1 MELPEHIL
9 DNFIQESESNFLN
22 YIRKPWLNEE
32 TVMGEV
38 SDLYKDKEVIIL
50 DAKSN
55 IDDIIK
61 NSIKP
66 WVYHYS
72 LNLNWVLLF
81 KGLYEKMWISDLIYE
96 SDLEDFYLKVCRLEI
111 IFNHFDGII
120 EDNDKIYLVKDDV
133 RLIQK
138 DIRKFTLN

>member
-22 YIRKPWLNEE
+22 YNRKPWLNEE
-32 TVMGEV
+32 TVVAEAY
-38 SDLYKDKEVIIL
+38 DLYGDKEIIIL

-61 NSIKP
+61 NSSKP

-81 KGLYEKMWISDLIYE
+81 KVLYEKMWTLDLIDDP
-96 SDLEDFYLKVCRLEI
+96 DLQDVYIKVYRLEV
-111 IFNHFDGII
+111 IFNHVDGII
-120 EDNDKIYLVKDDV
+120 E
-133 RLIQK
+133 
-138 DIRKFTLN
+138 LNEHHP

>member
-22 YIRKPWLNEE
+22 YNRKPWLNEE
-32 TVMGEV
+32 TVVAEAY
-38 SDLYKDKEVIIL
+38 DLYGDKEIIIL

-66 WVYHYS
+66 WVYHYT
-72 LNLNWVLLF
+72 LNLNWVLFF
-81 KGLYEKMWISDLIYE
+81 KELYEKMWISDLIYD

-120 EDNDKIYLVKDDV
+120 EDKDKVYLVKDDV

-138 DIRKFTLN
+138 DIKRFTLN

>member
-22 YIRKPWLNEE
+22 YVRKNWLDEE
-32 TVMGEV
+32 TVVAETY
-38 SDLYKDKEVIIL
+38 DLYGDKEIIIL

-61 NSIKP
+61 KSSKP

-72 LNLNWVLLF
+72 LNLNWVLFF
-81 KGLYEKMWISDLIYE
+81 KALYEKMWISDLIYD
-96 SDLEDFYLKVCRLEI
+96 SDLEDSYLKVCRLEI

-120 EDNDKIYLVKDDV
+120 EDSNKVYLVKDDV

>member
-22 YIRKPWLNEE
+22 YNRKPWLNEE
-32 TVMGEV
+32 TVVAEAY
-38 SDLYKDKEVIIL
+38 DLYSDKEIIIL

-61 NSIKP
+61 NSSKP

-96 SDLEDFYLKVCRLEI
+96 SDLGDFYLKVCRLEI

-120 EDNDKIYLVKDDV
+120 EDNNKVYLVKDDV